1 MVGKYFQSS
10 TRFDFWTLTV
20 YLLLVNFLFSF
31 NGIEIASYTD
41 NITPYVSGQEIEEV
55 IQSLGE
61 ASEALFKWF
70 SDNSMKSTA
79 KKYGLLVGS
88 SDKTRQFSHK

>member
-31 NGIEIASYTD
+31 NGIEIVSYTD
-41 NITPYVSGQEIEEV
+41 TITPYVSGQEIEEV

-61 ASEALFKWF
+61 ASETLFK
-70 SDNSMKSTA
+70 
-79 KKYGLLVGS
+79 
-88 SDKTRQFSHK
+88 

>member
-1 MVGKYFQSS
+1 MNGRKRFDS

-41 NITPYVSGQEIEEV
+41 TITPYVSGQEIEEV

-61 ASEALFKWF
+61 ASQALFKWF

-88 SDKTRQFSHK
+88 SDKARQFSYK

>member
-1 MVGKYFQSS
+1 MNGRKRFDS

-41 NITPYVSGQEIEEV
+41 TITPYVSGQEIEEV

-61 ASEALFKWF
+61 ASEALFK
-70 SDNSMKSTA
+70 
-79 KKYGLLVGS
+79 
-88 SDKTRQFSHK
+88 